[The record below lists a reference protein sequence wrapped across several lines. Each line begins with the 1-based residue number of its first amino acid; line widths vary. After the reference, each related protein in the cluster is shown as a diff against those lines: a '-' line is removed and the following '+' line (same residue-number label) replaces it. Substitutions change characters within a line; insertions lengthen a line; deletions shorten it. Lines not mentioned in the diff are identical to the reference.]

1 MLNLQPYW
9 DLIFSQRQWS
19 WTLVGS
25 AYLIAALFLRFLLF
39 RGTLRE
45 TKELDKG
52 LYSEVLR
59 LYLKHSVTGWVFF
72 ALSFLL
78 VICLWRGWRPAFFQ
92 KSEHLLA
99 LVLLSS
105 LFLLSVIFHYQA
117 FVKALLSVLRQRTG
131 VEKEY

>member
-9 DLIFSQRQWS
+9 DLILSQRQWS

-78 VICLWRGWRPAFFQ
+78 VICLWLGWRPTFFQ
-92 KSEHLLA
+92 KSEYLLA
-99 LVLLSS
+99 LVLLSL
-105 LFLLSVIFHYQA
+105 LFFFSVIFHYQA